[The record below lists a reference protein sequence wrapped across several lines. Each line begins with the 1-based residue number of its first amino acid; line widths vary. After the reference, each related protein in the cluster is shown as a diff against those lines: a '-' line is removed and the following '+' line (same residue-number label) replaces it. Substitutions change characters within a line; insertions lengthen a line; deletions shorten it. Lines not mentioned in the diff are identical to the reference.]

1 MTELQLPTREEIRA
15 AYAQGEEAVLALFDQ
30 MMAVIVSLAIRV
42 QTLEDQQAKNSGNSG
57 KPPAS
62 DGLKKKSKNRS
73 LRERSGKKSGGQ
85 AGHQGHKLEL
95 VAEPDEVI
103 VYAAA
108 QCAGCQ
114 AALGAEAVSEVVRR
128 QVFELPPL
136 RLVVTEHQAE
146 VKQCAQCGT
155 LTRADFPVEVGQTT
169 QYGPGFRA
177 MLSYLSQG
185 QYLPLERISDLCE
198 ALFGQRVAD
207 GTTVL
212 ANEEI
217 ATAVAPVNR
226 LAQQHLIDTAET
238 VHFDESGLR
247 VDSKLNWVH
256 VASTERVTVYH
267 LDPKRGRE
275 AIERAGILPQR
286 SGVSQHDDWSP
297 YYSYTAANHAACN
310 AHYLR
315 ELLFLEERYPQ
326 PWQADMRHLLLEI
339 KATVATARE
348 QGSTAL
354 SPPQLFDF
362 AARYDQLVAQGLQ
375 LNPTPDK
382 PPGQRGKVKQS
393 PPKNLLDRLQG
404 HRSAVLAFMVDFKV
418 PFDNNQAE
426 RDIRMV
432 KLKQKVSG
440 CFRTEQGAR
449 TFCLI
454 RGYLSTARKNGVGA
468 LDALRMA
475 LHGSPFVPDFFPAT
489 P

>member
-1 MTELQLPTREEIRA
+1 MTDLQLPTRGEIRA
-15 AYAQGEEAVLALFDQ
+15 AYAQGEEAVVALFDQ
-30 MMAVIVSLAIRV
+30 MMAVIVTLASRV

-57 KPPAS
+57 KPPSS
-62 DGLKKKSKNRS
+62 DGLKKKPKNRS

-95 VAEPDEVI
+95 VSEPDEVI
-103 VYAAA
+103 VHAVA

-114 AALGAEAVSEVVRR
+114 AVLGAEAVSEVVRR

-136 RLVVTEHQAE
+136 RLRVTEHQAE
-146 VKQCAQCGT
+146 IKQCVQCGM
-155 LTRADFPVEVGQTT
+155 LTRADFPAEVEQTT

-177 MLSYLSQG
+177 WLSYLSQG

-198 ALFGQRVAD
+198 TLFGQRVAD
-207 GTTVL
+207 GTTIL
-212 ANEEI
+212 ANETI
-217 ATAVAPVNR
+217 ASAVEPVNR
-226 LAQQHLIDTAET
+226 LAQQYLIDTAET

-247 VDSKLNWVH
+247 VDQKLSWVH

-267 LDPKRGRE
+267 LDPKRGRA
-275 AIERAGILPQR
+275 AIDRAGILPQR
-286 SGVSQHDDWSP
+286 SGASQHDDWSP

-310 AHYLR
+310 AHHLR

-326 PWQADMRHLLLEI
+326 PWQADLRHLLLEI
-339 KATVATARE
+339 KAAVATASE
-348 QGSTAL
+348 QGLTTLTPS
-354 SPPQLFDF
+354 QLADF
-362 AARYDQLVAQGLQ
+362 TSRYDQLVAQGLS

-382 PPGQRGKVKQS
+382 SPGQRGKVKQS
-393 PPKNLLDRLQG
+393 QPKNLLDRLQG
-404 HRSAVLAFMVDFKV
+404 HRSAVLAFMYDFKV

-426 RDIRMV
+426 RDIRMI
-432 KLKQKVSG
+432 KLKQKISG
-440 CFRTEQGAR
+440 CFRTVQGAR

-468 LDALRMA
+468 LDALRLA